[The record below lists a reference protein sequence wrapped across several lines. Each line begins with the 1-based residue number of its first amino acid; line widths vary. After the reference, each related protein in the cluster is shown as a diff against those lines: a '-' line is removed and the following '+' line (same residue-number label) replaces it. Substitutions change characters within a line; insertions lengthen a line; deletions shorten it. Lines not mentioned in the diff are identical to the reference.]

1 MALSYSVTED
11 YKVII
16 KSGTK
21 KIDEVGPWDSAEGA
35 EIWGSAVVAKYNA
48 PEYAGVEYP
57 NDLPKTDDIS

>member
-21 KIDEVGPWDSAEGA
+21 KIDEVGPFDSEEGA
-35 EIWGSAVVAKYNA
+35 NIWGSAVIEKYNS
-48 PEYAGVEYP
+48 PEYSEVEYP
-57 NDLPKTDDIS
+57 NDLPRNDG